1 MTTWG
6 SAVPNPFD
14 KPEPKQAWPEQPAPI
29 PDPALEWLRIEAET
43 PNKIVSQPEIKPVL
57 DFAKLNTGFP
67 PQPPNLG
74 VVPMAQVIAEHC
86 AKAEVAPADW
96 HTLTPDLNN
105 LTFAVPTHTEM
116 TPEQVE
122 LLTEWEKT
130 QTQLKTLKAY
140 EMELRKC
147 VVYSGGFFDASKTSG
162 TQHAELD
169 GGYKLTA
176 VKSENYNLNSDL
188 VEGVLAH
195 FSDDLAKLLV
205 SWKAT
210 LSVSTYKKLSAEQ
223 QALFNGC
230 LEITN
235 GAPKLE
241 IKSPKAS
248 A

>member
-1 MTTWG
+1 MSTWTN
-6 SAVPNPFD
+6 AVFNPFAS
-14 KPEPKQAWPEQPAPI
+14 PEPKEALPTQAAPS
-29 PDPALEWLRIEAET
+29 
-43 PNKIVSQPEIKPVL
+43 V
-57 DFAKLNTGFP
+57 FP

-74 VVPMAQVIAEHC
+74 IISQGEINNWPEGTKTHNDLIEAVSL
-86 AKAEVAPADW
+86 DW
-96 HTLTPDLNN
+96 HTLTPDLAAP
-105 LTFAVPTHTEM
+105 FALAQPTDGM

-130 QTQLKTLKAY
+130 QAQLKTLKAY

-147 VVYSGGFFDASKTSG
+147 VVYQGGWFDAAKTSG
-162 TQHAELD
+162 TQHVELD

-188 VEGVLAH
+188 VDDVLKH

-210 LSVSTYKKLSAEQ
+210 LSVSTYKKLSADQ

-241 IKSPKAS
+241 IKPPKTS